1 MTKDFF
7 KRYAI
12 STLGLIVVALG
23 VGVSIKSN
31 LGIAPLSCVPTI
43 LSLKFT
49 GISVGTFTWMFNL
62 TFICIQ
68 ACILGKNIKWDILIQ
83 LIPIFIFGYLVD
95 GAIWLFDSLNAP
107 ATNYILQILLSL
119 AAVVL
124 TAIGI
129 RLEVIGQGWMLS
141 VDGTINLISRTT
153 GAKFSYVKV
162 GIDVL
167 MVVITA
173 VLALIFFG
181 LLTGNGST
189 VVIREGTLIQ
199 AIFTGL
205 CMKLTDPVVDSI
217 FLPRKKG

>member
-12 STLGLIVVALG
+12 STLGLIVSALG

-49 GISVGTFTWMFNL
+49 DISVGTFTWFFNL
-62 TFICIQ
+62 SFIGIQ
-68 ACILGKNIKWDILIQ
+68 ACILGKKTRWDLLIQ
-83 LIPIFIFGYLVD
+83 ILPIFIFGYLVD
-95 GAIWLFDSLNAP
+95 GAILLFDSLNAP
-107 ATNYILQILLSL
+107 ATNYIVQILLSL

-129 RLEVIGQGWMLS
+129 RLEVIGRGWMLS
-141 VDGTINLISRTT
+141 IDSTINLITRTT
-153 GAKFSYVKV
+153 GANFSYVKV
-162 GIDVL
+162 GTDVL
-167 MVVITA
+167 VVVITA

-199 AIFTGL
+199 AILTGF
-205 CMKLTDPVVDSI
+205 CMKLTDPLVDTV